1 MEDYFPHYNDKY
13 LPPREFFWG
22 VFSTLHPNTVKRI
35 IKRAHEKRVSTDEN
49 QEEELIRV
57 RDDILE
63 QLEKTA
69 YESSKR
75 NFTFREE
82 EWKSYPSPQAKVQA

>member
-1 MEDYFPHYNDKY
+1 MK
-13 LPPREFFWG
+13 
-22 VFSTLHPNTVKRI
+22 KI

-63 QLEKTA
+63 QLQNTA
-69 YESSKR
+69 YESSKCK
-75 NFTFREE
+75 FTLRKE
-82 EWKSYPSPQAKVQA
+82 EWMSHSLAQVEVKA